1 MNSIDYT
8 IIGEKIKKARIAA
21 GMSQEKLA
29 DSCGISLSFLGHIER
44 GTRKM
49 SVETLVSICSN
60 LNLSCDYLLMDE
72 LPQNDI
78 MIQTIASTA
87 KKHGTYQYERFL
99 TIIKALA
106 EISDTL

>member
-1 MNSIDYT
+1 MTSIDYT
-8 IIGEKIKKARIAA
+8 IIGEKIKKARIAT

-29 DSCGISLSFLGHIER
+29 DLCGISLSFLGHIER

-49 SVETLVSICSN
+49 SLETLVSICN
-60 LNLSCDYLLMDE
+60 QLNLSCDYLLMDE
-72 LPQNDI
+72 LPENDI
-78 MIQTIASTA
+78 VIQTIATTA

>member
-1 MNSIDYT
+1 MKTIDY
-8 IIGEKIKKARIAA
+8 ISIGEKIRKARIAA
-21 GMSQEKLA
+21 GLSQEKLA
-29 DSCGISLSFLGHIER
+29 DACDISLSFLGHIER

-49 SVETLVSICSN
+49 SIETLVSICN
-60 LNLSCDYLLMDE
+60 ELNLSCDYLLMDE
-72 LPQNDI
+72 MTTNDI
-78 MIQTIASTA
+78 QIQTIASTA

>member
-8 IIGEKIKKARIAA
+8 IIGEKIKKARIEAK
-21 GMSQEKLA
+21 MSQEKLA

-44 GTRKM
+44 GTRAM
-49 SVETLVSICSN
+49 SIETLVSICSK

-72 LPQNDI
+72 LPKNDI

-87 KKHGTYQYERFL
+87 KKHGTCQYERFL